1 MTILYALVARGN
13 TVLAEYTFTS
23 GNFPTITRVLL
34 GKIPEQ
40 DGKMS
45 YVYDQYVFHYV
56 VENKMTFLCMA
67 DERGAAPDRRRPRAR
82 RRGPPLSRAGP
93 SSGACPS
100 RSSTT

>member
-40 DGKMS
+40 DG
-45 YVYDQYVFHYV
+45 
-56 VENKMTFLCMA
+56 
-67 DERGAAPDRRRPRAR
+67 PRRRPRPVRPPRPKGKSMDQKLRERRAASDRDSAGDSAR
-82 RRGPPLSRAGP
+82 G
-93 SSGACPS
+93 SGTS
-100 RSSTT
+100 